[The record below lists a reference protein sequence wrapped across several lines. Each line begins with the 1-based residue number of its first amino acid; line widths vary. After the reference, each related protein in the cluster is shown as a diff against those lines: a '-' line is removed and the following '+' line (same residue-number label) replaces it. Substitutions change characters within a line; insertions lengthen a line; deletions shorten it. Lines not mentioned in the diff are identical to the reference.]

1 MLHAPS
7 PSRRRRLPPLP
18 RRTRTQN
25 AVTFGTLKFT
35 YLGRSY
41 KRCLAVADTIQARSQ
56 AVAVGF
62 AGGGSKVLGHWVS
75 GVGGVGSQA

>member
-1 MLHAPS
+1 MRPKAAPLFRPDVLQS
-7 PSRRRRLPPLP
+7 KK
-18 RRTRTQN
+18 

-62 AGGGSKVLGHWVS
+62 AGGGSKVLGQ
-75 GVGGVGSQA
+75 VG